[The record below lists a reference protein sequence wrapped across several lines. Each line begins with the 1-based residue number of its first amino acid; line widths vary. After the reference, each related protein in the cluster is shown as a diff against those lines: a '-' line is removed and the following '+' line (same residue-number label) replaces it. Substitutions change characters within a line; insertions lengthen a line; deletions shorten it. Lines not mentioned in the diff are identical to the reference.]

1 MKRVFLSIIAAAA
14 MFVGCNADADVE
26 VIRPIKVD
34 APTFSASF
42 DAETRTS
49 YEEDQ
54 GYAKWIENEHLSIF
68 NLDNHNLKYYIHDVG
83 NNGKTAD
90 MDYAEEY
97 VEKSGDILDQNY
109 AIYPYSEV
117 NEAANGVIYS
127 EIPAVQTYDAESN
140 FKNVPIVAC
149 SPDTSLSFSIPTA
162 IYRYKVKKQ
171 NHPSKFY
178 LKSITMTSASQNIAG
193 AIEIDMTAEKPVAVV
208 IGDGKSVTL
217 DLGENGVEITTTEQY
232 FYIAL
237 PAISFPENDRTITCL
252 VSKGGK
258 DYQVVI
264 EKDKTM
270 ELEAGI
276 VKSTSIELK
285 ATSFT
290 ANSVYP
296 STGGELVGNLTLTSD
311 FNLTQPLTVP
321 AGEEATLNLNGHN
334 ITNKVE
340 NTATDVIIV
349 EEGATLTINGNGNV
363 TAVSGNDG
371 YPIVCY
377 GELIINDGVFTSGID
392 AAGDVNACIYARGNG
407 NITIN
412 GGEFKGA
419 DGSFVLNLYD
429 GSRTTASISV
439 KGGKFY
445 NFDPANNASE
455 GEGTNFVAEGYISV
469 ETEENVW
476 EVFPATEPIEVAT
489 AAALEDVLAQGGK
502 ATLTA
507 DIAIEKSLVVAD
519 GKSATLDLNGNDITV
534 NTDSVELGEGDAI
547 IVYGDL
553 TINGEGTVKGNT
565 RAVWARSNTGA
576 TVTINGGTYVGSTKA
591 ACEVIYASGNG
602 QIVINDGDFSA
613 TNINEDD
620 FAAPQ
625 YAVLNLYGNGKD
637 GANITVYGGT
647 FHNFDPANNIS
658 ENPVQSFVA
667 EGYASVKTSDEVYEV
682 VPLDEA
688 YNMPNA
694 VITLA
699 AGTYTLPTEFAEGV
713 TLNCQEGV
721 IFEGQSSLDING
733 AKIVGAK
740 FANTDEKGK
749 VATGVI
755 NGEFVDCVFEG
766 DYALRN
772 MKLGEKASFDGC
784 EFIGLVY
791 GVHFDGATTTN
802 TELVFNDCDFTGWNS
817 FGTAITKVTMTG
829 CRFHHSGDEGY
840 GRLRFYQNAVVE
852 NSTFDE
858 RYDGIDFGDLG
869 NGQGGL
875 ESTFTGCAWTNK
887 NIVDLFVFTGL
898 DTVIIDGE
906 TYPVVATTAD
916 AVVEALAN
924 GDVVANATIS
934 VASELDGQGNTL
946 FVDNELTSNH
956 IVTASNDATIKNLN
970 IEGGNIRTTNNKAT
984 YALYFTGGNIVVDN
998 VSVDEVAYTI
1008 NYQRTSTTASEFTLT
1023 VSNSTLTG
1031 WTSWGTIDWA
1041 KFNNVHFGIGTYYE
1055 KGSLFCGG
1063 MRPYAPT
1070 TLENCTFDKN
1080 FYISTT
1086 ELSDSVTITM
1096 KNCKVDGVVLT
1107 KDNWQSYLKVE
1118 GENTAFVLFE

>member
-1 MKRVFLSIIAAAA
+1 MKKQLLFVLLCVVTMVACSQDELSTVTI
-14 MFVGCNADADVE
+14 E
-26 VIRPIKVD
+26 SRS
-34 APTFSASF
+34 TLSASVESVTDGTRAGMESDGSF
-42 DAETRTS
+42 FWQEGDKIGVLMTSNKVRPMTLVKGDGGKSSGSFTTTTSET
-49 YEEDQ
+49 
-54 GYAKWIENEHLSIF
+54 F
-68 NLDNHNLKYYIHDVG
+68 
-83 NNGKTAD
+83 GK
-90 MDYAEEY
+90 
-97 VEKSGDILDQNY
+97 Y
-109 AIYPYSEV
+109 AIYPYSKDKNSV
-117 NEAANGVIYS
+117 DANGNLTITFPAEYNYGSVIGEKENSFGFAMWGQIVNDSVAFKHLGGVFKIYVHNLPVGDGMQFTFS
-127 EIPAVQTYDAESN
+127 TTGKKLTGEFTTTLTSTEPMLETSNDDVNDTVTITFNNSVENGTAVFYIPTPVGTYPEIDVVITDAEGEEIAFGYWENQTVKRRAQKKGEIGEKTITGGEEGSTTIPA
-140 FKNVPIVAC
+140 
-149 SPDTSLSFSIPTA
+149 
-162 IYRYKVKKQ
+162 
-171 NHPSKFY
+171 
-178 LKSITMTSASQNIAG
+178 
-193 AIEIDMTAEKPVAVV
+193 
-208 IGDGKSVTL
+208 
-217 DLGENGVEITTTEQY
+217 
-232 FYIAL
+232 
-237 PAISFPENDRTITCL
+237 
-252 VSKGGK
+252 
-258 DYQVVI
+258 
-264 EKDKTM
+264 
-270 ELEAGI
+270 
-276 VKSTSIELK
+276 
-285 ATSFT
+285 
-290 ANSVYP
+290 
-296 STGGELVGNLTLTSD
+296 TGGELVGEHTLTAD
-311 FNLTQPLTVP
+311 ITLEQPFIVP
-321 AGEEATLNLNGHN
+321 AGKEAIVNLNSHN
-334 ITNKVE
+334 ITNTSDSDIE
-340 NTATDVIIV
+340 YFDIFYV
-349 EEGATLTINGNGNV
+349 EEGATLTINGEGNVEAVSGVEGYCVFAEGNV
-363 TAVSGNDG
+363 T
-371 YPIVCY
+371 
-377 GELIINDGVFTSGID
+377 INGGTYKSGID
-392 AAGDVNACIYARGNG
+392 AVDATNACIYARGNG

-412 GGEFKGA
+412 GGEFESA
-419 DGSFVLNLYD
+419 DGSYVLNLKD
-429 GSRTTASISV
+429 ADRATAS
-439 KGGKFY
+439 
-445 NFDPANNASE
+445 
-455 GEGTNFVAEGYISV
+455 
-469 ETEENVW
+469 
-476 EVFPATEPIEVAT
+476 
-489 AAALEDVLAQGGK
+489 
-502 ATLTA
+502 
-507 DIAIEKSLVVAD
+507 
-519 GKSATLDLNGNDITV
+519 
-534 NTDSVELGEGDAI
+534 
-547 IVYGDL
+547 
-553 TINGEGTVKGNT
+553 
-565 RAVWARSNTGA
+565 
-576 TVTINGGTYVGSTKA
+576 
-591 ACEVIYASGNG
+591 
-602 QIVINDGDFSA
+602 
-613 TNINEDD
+613 
-620 FAAPQ
+620 
-625 YAVLNLYGNGKD
+625 
-637 GANITVYGGT
+637 ITVYGGK
-647 FHNFDPANNIS
+647 FYNFDPANNIS

>member
-1 MKRVFLSIIAAAA
+1 MKKQLLFVLLCVVTMVACSQDELSTVTIESRSTLSASVESITDGTRAGMESDGSFFWQEGDKIGVLMTSKRVRPMTL
-14 MFVGCNADADVE
+14 VE
-26 VIRPIKVD
+26 GDGGKSSGSFTTTTSE
-34 APTFSASF
+34 TF
-42 DAETRTS
+42 
-49 YEEDQ
+49 
-54 GYAKWIENEHLSIF
+54 
-68 NLDNHNLKYYIHDVG
+68 
-83 NNGKTAD
+83 GK
-90 MDYAEEY
+90 
-97 VEKSGDILDQNY
+97 Y
-109 AIYPYSEV
+109 AIYPYSKDKNSV
-117 NEAANGVIYS
+117 DANGNLTITFPAEYNYGSVIGEKENSFGFAMWGQIVNDSVAFKHLGGVFKIYVHNLPVGDGMQFTFS
-127 EIPAVQTYDAESN
+127 TTGKKLTGEFTTTLTSTEPMLETSNDDVNDTVTITFNNSVENGTAVFYIPTPVGTYPEIDVVITDAEGEEIAFGFWENQTVKRRAQKKGEIGEKTITGGEEGSTTIPA
-140 FKNVPIVAC
+140 
-149 SPDTSLSFSIPTA
+149 
-162 IYRYKVKKQ
+162 
-171 NHPSKFY
+171 
-178 LKSITMTSASQNIAG
+178 
-193 AIEIDMTAEKPVAVV
+193 
-208 IGDGKSVTL
+208 
-217 DLGENGVEITTTEQY
+217 
-232 FYIAL
+232 
-237 PAISFPENDRTITCL
+237 
-252 VSKGGK
+252 
-258 DYQVVI
+258 
-264 EKDKTM
+264 
-270 ELEAGI
+270 
-276 VKSTSIELK
+276 
-285 ATSFT
+285 
-290 ANSVYP
+290 
-296 STGGELVGNLTLTSD
+296 TGGELVGEHTLTAD
-311 FNLTQPLTVP
+311 ITLEQPFTVP
-321 AGEEATLNLNGHN
+321 AGKEAIVNLNGHN
-334 ITNKVE
+334 ITNTSDSDIKYF
-340 NTATDVIIV
+340 DIFYV
-349 EEGATLTINGNGNV
+349 EEGATLTINGEGNV
-363 TAVSGNDG
+363 EAVDGIEGYCVFAEGN
-371 YPIVCY
+371 V
-377 GELIINDGVFTSGID
+377 IINGGSYKSGKD
-392 AAGDVNACIYARGNG
+392 AAGDTNACIYADNG
-407 NITIN
+407 NITIY
-412 GGEFKGA
+412 GGEFTSEGNFTINK
-419 DGSFVLNLYD
+419 DGD
-429 GSRTTASISV
+429 SIENTIIEV
-439 KGGKFY
+439 KGGKFN
-445 NFDPANNASE
+445 NFDPANNEAD
-455 GEGTNFVAEGYISV
+455 GTGTNYVAEGYISV
-469 ETEENVW
+469 ETSENVW
-476 EVFPATEPIEVAT
+476 EVFPATEPVEVAT

-507 DIAIEKSLVVAD
+507 DIAIEKSLIVAD

-534 NTDSVELGEGDAI
+534 NTESVELGEGDAI

-565 RAVWARSNTGA
+565 RAVWARSDTGA
-576 TVTINGGTYVGSTKA
+576 TVTINGGTYVGSTKE

-602 QIVINDGDFSA
+602 QIVINGGDFSA
-613 TNINEDD
+613 TNINEGD

-625 YAVLNLYGNGKD
+625 YAVLNLHGNGKD

-766 DYALRN
+766 EYALRN
-772 MKLGEKASFDGC
+772 MKLGAKASFDGC

-791 GVHFDGATTTN
+791 GVHFDGVTTTN

-829 CRFHHSGDEGY
+829 CRFHHSGKGGY
-840 GRLRFYQNAVVE
+840 GRLRFYQNAVVSS
-852 NSTFDE
+852 STFDE
-858 RYDGIDFGDLG
+858 TYDGIDFGNLG

-875 ESTFTGCAWTNK
+875 ESTFTDCTWTNK

-1086 ELSDSVTITM
+1086 ELSESVTITM

>member
-1 MKRVFLSIIAAAA
+1 MKRVFLSIIAAAS

-49 YEEDQ
+49 YEENQ

-68 NLDNHNLKYYIHDVG
+68 NLDNHNLKYYIHNVG

-97 VEKSGDILDQNY
+97 VENSGAILDQNY

-117 NEAANGVIYS
+117 NEVANGIIYS
-127 EIPAVQTYDAESN
+127 EIPALQTYDAESN

-178 LKSITMTSASQNIAG
+178 LKSITMTSKSKNIAG
-193 AIEIDMTAEKPVAVV
+193 AIEIKMTAEKPVAVV
-208 IGDGKSVTL
+208 TGDGKSVTL
-217 DLGENGVEITTTEQY
+217 DLGENGVEITTTEQD

-311 FNLTQPLTVP
+311 FTLTQPLTVP
-321 AGEEATLNLNGHN
+321 AGEEATLNLNGHT

-340 NTATDVIIV
+340 NTSTDVIII
-349 EEGATLTINGNGNV
+349 EEGAKLTINGKGNV

-377 GELIINDGVFTSGID
+377 GELTINDGVFTSGAD
-392 AAGDVNACIYARGNG
+392 ANGDANACIYAKANG
-407 NITIN
+407 QITIT
-412 GGEFKGA
+412 GGEFESA
-419 DGSFVLNLYD
+419 DGSYVLNLHD
-429 GSRTTASISV
+429 GSRESASITV
-439 KGGKFY
+439 KGGKFH

-455 GEGTNFVAEGYISV
+455 GPGTRFVAEGYISV
-469 ETEENVW
+469 ETSEGVW
-476 EVFPATEPIEVAT
+476 EVFRATESVEVAS

-502 ATLTA
+502 ATLA
-507 DIAIEKSLVVAD
+507 ANIVLEKSLTVTKD
-519 GKSATLDLNGNDITV
+519 ATLNLNDKEITCKISDV
-534 NTDSVELGEGDAI
+534 LVVTNGT
-547 IVYGDL
+547 L
-553 TINGEGTVKGNT
+553 TINGDGVVYGSSDDSSSAC
-565 RAVWARSNTGA
+565 AVWAKESGNVVINGGTFMVGDDESSKASGNWRNDCIYARDNA
-576 TVTINGGTYVGSTKA
+576 TITINGGTFKYTGK
-591 ACEVIYASGNG
+591 
-602 QIVINDGDFSA
+602 
-613 TNINEDD
+613 NEEGHK
-620 FAAPQ
+620 FL
-625 YAVLNLYGNGKD
+625 LNLLDDTPASIVVNG
-637 GANITVYGGT
+637 GEFY
-647 FHNFDPANNIS
+647 NFDPANNS
-658 ENPVQSFVA
+658 AEGPGTSFVA
-667 EGYASVKTSDEVYEV
+667 EGYASVMTTDNVYKV
-682 VPLDEA
+682 IPVDKA
-688 YNMPNA
+688 YNTPNA

-699 AGTYTLPTEFAEGV
+699 AGTYTLPTEFADGV

-721 IFEGQSSLDING
+721 IFNGQSSLDING

-749 VATGVI
+749 VATGII

-784 EFIGLVY
+784 EFIGRVY
-791 GVHFDGATTTN
+791 GVHFDGVTTSN
-802 TELVFNDCDFTGWNS
+802 TELVFNNCDFTGWNS

-829 CRFHHSGDEGY
+829 CRFHHSGTDGY
-840 GRLRFYQNAVVE
+840 GRLRFYQNAVVS

-858 RYDGIDFGDLG
+858 TYDGIDFGDLG

-898 DTVIIDGE
+898 DTVLIDGK
-906 TYPVVATTAD
+906 TYPVVANTAE

-934 VASELDGQGNTL
+934 VASELDGNGNTL
-946 FVDNELTSNH
+946 FIDNELSSNH
-956 IVTASNDATIKNLN
+956 IITASNNATIENLN
-970 IEGGNIRTTNNKAT
+970 IEGGNIRTTDNKAT

-998 VSVDEVAYTI
+998 VSVNEVAYTI
-1008 NYQRTSTTASEFTLT
+1008 NYQRTSTTATDFTLT

-1031 WTSWGTIDWA
+1031 WTSWGVIDWA
-1041 KFNNVHFGIGTYYE
+1041 KFTNVHFGIGTYYE
-1055 KGSLFCGG
+1055 KGNIFCGG
-1063 MRPYAPT
+1063 MRPYATT

-1080 FYISTT
+1080 FGISTNK
-1086 ELSDSVTITM
+1086 LSESVTITM

-1107 KDNWQSYLKVE
+1107 KDNWMSYLKVE